1 MAHGKA
7 IQSSFTLRER
17 QRRKTDDRSET
28 EEAEDAD
35 EEPLQPTLA
44 AGMMPKNTELQA
56 LHIS

>member
-7 IQSSFTLRER
+7 IQSSFTLRE
-17 QRRKTDDRSET
+17 RSET